1 MLTDFL
7 YPRFMDI
14 RLSDKY
20 RAIVVL
26 VLFFL
31 LFLFN
36 ITFTNYL
43 SSQRATLNFLNKRK
57 ENLLLQQ
64 KSLQEDVYKQVREV
78 VNQDNKG
85 YIKVSGS
92 NLVKPQDILK
102 KTEEPPKTNLDTVT
116 DEVMVANR

>member
-7 YPRFMDI
+7 CLRFMDI

-20 RAIVVL
+20 RAIIVL
-26 VLFFL
+26 VVFFL

-102 KTEEPPKTNLDTVT
+102 KTEEPPKTSLDTIT
-116 DEVMVANR
+116 DEVTVANR

>member
-7 YPRFMDI
+7 CFRFMDI
-14 RLSDKY
+14 RLSDRY
-20 RAIVVL
+20 RAIIVL
-26 VLFFL
+26 VVFFL

-102 KTEEPPKTNLDTVT
+102 KTEEPPKTNLDTIT
-116 DEVMVANR
+116 DEVTVANR

>member
-1 MLTDFL
+1 
-7 YPRFMDI
+7 MDI
-14 RLSDKY
+14 RLSDRY
-20 RAIVVL
+20 RAIIVL
-26 VLFFL
+26 VVFFL

-102 KTEEPPKTNLDTVT
+102 KTGEPPKTNLDTIT
-116 DEVMVANR
+116 DEVTVANR

>member
-1 MLTDFL
+1 
-7 YPRFMDI
+7 MDI
-14 RLSDKY
+14 RLSDRY
-20 RAIVVL
+20 RAIIVL
-26 VLFFL
+26 VVFFL

-43 SSQRATLNFLNKRK
+43 SSQRAALNFLNKRK

>member
-7 YPRFMDI
+7 CLRVMDI

-20 RAIVVL
+20 LAIIVL
-26 VLFFL
+26 VVFFL

-64 KSLQEDVYKQVREV
+64 KSLQEDVYKRVREV

-102 KTEEPPKTNLDTVT
+102 KTEEPAKTNLDTVT
-116 DEVMVANR
+116 DEVTVANR